1 MKDLKATVTFLSV
14 INYYLGSPN
23 ATTASD
29 LYKLARKLTAQT
41 ELFAGNHTT
50 LCLQL
55 LDTLAEHLLT
65 VAVSSKVSAS
75 MEEASTQ
82 YSQLTQTQE
91 IADELLQLLELGFL
105 FARKT
110 TIGYPS
116 HALCKLLQ
124 WIVDTVSVVA
134 LQNGCETDTGLKLL
148 LLVLAE
154 LIKNSAGVRIYI
166 KEMKMIKDFYRLLTI
181 LLNRTEDAE
190 LLVFSMAILARLGL
204 SESMDNK
211 LFSRKNVD
219 QVLALVFSVLDGS
232 RHDDVDEEMST
243 SATIRDRRYLLQ
255 MVSVDLLCDL
265 ANRQE
270 VLELLVTYPKVAPTL
285 DNFIMTI
292 NLNGDAEQI
301 RVAAYFLSSIVQ
313 LSHLFRK
320 LLIKSLSDQDVLYR
334 VLQAT
339 LHPSK
344 LAAMTTTQLVLKV
357 IGNDARSLRDIFD
370 SLANIERLKPIVAG
384 MIRCTL
390 DANPLV
396 QGAEDNELLSNS
408 VDYCHAVEVCHL
420 LSRLSEL
427 PPVRSLCAETISLNQ
442 SATLIQIEST
452 LIGTV
457 DPQDLTRF
465 HPQLSIRLV
474 SLLSSIMSDDNLTD
488 KNKRTLSQFFQT
500 SEVALVLGAAL
511 FSCKKDVVVE
521 TLLLITQSL
530 TSLRSKQFHDLELV
544 EAIVGYSQRA
554 KDANDNL
561 RSTICSLQ
569 VNAKAGQKTI
579 EKLQTKLQQ
588 MLHFQNELKA
598 QQDQAIKDIEVK
610 FAEQMRQKEDSI
622 LKMRDAYE
630 AKLREIAVQCET
642 MGQHMNKNINVLQHR
657 ETLLHDSRIKRGIL
671 EDENNELNRKV
682 QVLETRIDEVAQTR
696 LIAMEEVKLRDKELD
711 EVRQE
716 IATIFGD
723 YTAQRDELEAA
734 YDETKRLENELSE
747 QKLSNEN
754 TYKELVLLAKAHE
767 ALSYEKKTCE
777 NEMATVL
784 DKVAN
789 LESLNISMQSQ
800 LLEKRKLADQLERK
814 MTWLDDAATASK
826 NALEVE
832 RKKHQAVGRDLDDLR
847 KAHHKLESD
856 MAMLEIQA
864 AEQRML
870 IESKDERLHK
880 YKVEICHLT
889 KEVGKQA
896 KLQALIHQL
905 SSGVDNN
912 VKTSDG
918 SSYPARDK

>member
-23 ATTASD
+23 AATASD
-29 LYKLARKLTAQT
+29 LYTLAREMTAQT

-65 VAVSSKVSAS
+65 VTVSSKASAS

-91 IADELLQLLELGFL
+91 IADELLQLLELCYL

-166 KEMKMIKDFYRLLTI
+166 TEMKMIKDFYRLLTI

-232 RHDDVDEEMST
+232 RHDDVDEQMSA
-243 SATIRDRRYLLQ
+243 SATILDRRSLLQ

-270 VLELLVTYPKVAPTL
+270 VLELLETYPKVAPTL
-285 DNFIMTI
+285 DSFIMTI

-301 RVAAYFLSSIVQ
+301 RVAAHFFSSIVQ

-357 IGNDARSLRDIFD
+357 IGDDARSLRDIFD
-370 SLANIERLKPIVAG
+370 SLANPERLKPIVAG

-390 DANPLV
+390 DATPLV

-442 SATLIQIEST
+442 
-452 LIGTV
+452 V
-457 DPQDLTRF
+457 RW
-465 HPQLSIRLV
+465 
-474 SLLSSIMSDDNLTD
+474 
-488 KNKRTLSQFFQT
+488 
-500 SEVALVLGAAL
+500 
-511 FSCKKDVVVE
+511 
-521 TLLLITQSL
+521 
-530 TSLRSKQFHDLELV
+530 
-544 EAIVGYSQRA
+544 
-554 KDANDNL
+554 
-561 RSTICSLQ
+561 
-569 VNAKAGQKTI
+569 KT
-579 EKLQTKLQQ
+579 
-588 MLHFQNELKA
+588 FR
-598 QQDQAIKDIEVK
+598 V
-610 FAEQMRQKEDSI
+610 
-622 LKMRDAYE
+622 
-630 AKLREIAVQCET
+630 
-642 MGQHMNKNINVLQHR
+642 
-657 ETLLHDSRIKRGIL
+657 
-671 EDENNELNRKV
+671 
-682 QVLETRIDEVAQTR
+682 
-696 LIAMEEVKLRDKELD
+696 
-711 EVRQE
+711 
-716 IATIFGD
+716 
-723 YTAQRDELEAA
+723 
-734 YDETKRLENELSE
+734 
-747 QKLSNEN
+747 
-754 TYKELVLLAKAHE
+754 
-767 ALSYEKKTCE
+767 
-777 NEMATVL
+777 
-784 DKVAN
+784 
-789 LESLNISMQSQ
+789 
-800 LLEKRKLADQLERK
+800 
-814 MTWLDDAATASK
+814 
-826 NALEVE
+826 
-832 RKKHQAVGRDLDDLR
+832 
-847 KAHHKLESD
+847 
-856 MAMLEIQA
+856 
-864 AEQRML
+864 
-870 IESKDERLHK
+870 
-880 YKVEICHLT
+880 
-889 KEVGKQA
+889 
-896 KLQALIHQL
+896 
-905 SSGVDNN
+905 
-912 VKTSDG
+912 
-918 SSYPARDK
+918 